1 MHILFGLV
9 FVVGGIIKMVWPD
22 AGFRRE
28 ERKYKE
34 QREPSEEHLSK
45 ERLFGVGCIILGII
59 FMTGACGTM
68 EADTAPD
75 IIIGF

>member
-9 FVVGGIIKMVWPD
+9 FVVGGIIKIVWPD
-22 AGFRRE
+22 ASFRRE

-45 ERLFGVGCIILGII
+45 ERIFGVGCIILGILFI
-59 FMTGACGTM
+59 TGVFGM
-68 EADTAPD
+68 VE
-75 IIIGF
+75 